1 MTFDVIALVCAL
13 GMDPAEC
20 QPPTALRQIFLGN
33 VRNELMCGLEGQEH
47 LAQAASMVPSG
58 YRVKLIC
65 ARHEDEQL

>member
-13 GMDPAEC
+13 GQSPSEC

-33 VRNELMCGLEGQEH
+33 VRNELMCAIEGQQH
-47 LAQAASMVPSG
+47 LAQAASMVPDG

-65 ARHEDEQL
+65 TRHEDEKL